1 MLFLISAVAL
11 STEFAGKFNKS
22 IGARLGF
29 CSGDSKQLNWSHK
42 KEILVRGKHVNS
54 KNVLEV
60 IVHVWLKAKAN
71 EQYQPYQNLII
82 ELKFCTGCA
91 ALYMFQCVV
100 VYMSCASLMGCML
113 ETSQPNLRVCRLFH
127 QC

>member
-42 KEILVRGKHVNS
+42 KRNTGEG
-54 KNVLEV
+54 
-60 IVHVWLKAKAN
+60 
-71 EQYQPYQNLII
+71 QTC
-82 ELKFCTGCA
+82 ELKKCFGGDSA
-91 ALYMFQCVV
+91 
-100 VYMSCASLMGCML
+100 CMV
-113 ETSQPNLRVCRLFH
+113 ESEGKRAISTISESNY
-127 QC
+127 